1 MDEQSFYVL
10 QTMVYIHSGIG
21 NNKLYINGGIL
32 LLVYTVVV
40 YLVTIVT
47 PTVFSPWRCG
57 HMTHFRY
64 VIDSPFFKVIDG
76 GIHLLYV
83 ISLLWSHWSN
93 MTYISHTVAVLH
105 GKQC

>member
-47 PTVFSPWRCG
+47 PTVFSP
-57 HMTHFRY
+57 
-64 VIDSPFFKVIDG
+64 
-76 GIHLLYV
+76 
-83 ISLLWSHWSN
+83 
-93 MTYISHTVAVLH
+93 
-105 GKQC
+105 